1 MNDEFDFSKWPT
13 PSEPTVEAPAT
24 PSEQPIEVITEVVP
38 TAEAK
43 VETPIEPTPTPQ
55 PVFNPKETFGDEF
68 ESVEKVKAR
77 LDEYK
82 SLSEKVKELEGSK
95 IVLASDY
102 VRDLN
107 AALLQGISQKAFDQV
122 YHSDPEKLDAA
133 EKLQLQLQWKHGYNA
148 EEAKLVVDHK
158 YKLGDDYD
166 SDDPDV
172 KVARLM
178 LTADSKE
185 AESFLSQYRQKQL
198 TPPSKPDQT
207 QIVQAW
213 EPIIPSIIEKAKTIK
228 INDLTYEVPQEI
240 AAQVKQEVIDLLG
253 NDFQGDSKN
262 PEHQAYMQNLVAERI
277 KVLTFE
283 SAMQYFLTE
292 QDKKK
297 IAEEAHPSKVH
308 GQNPQGISTDEALSK
323 AKATASFLASN
334 Y

>member
-1 MNDEFDFSKWPT
+1 MVEEFDFSKWPT
-13 PSEPTVEAPAT
+13 PSEEPKETPAT
-24 PSEQPIEVITEVVP
+24 PSEQPTEVITEVVP
-38 TAEAK
+38 ATEAK
-43 VETPIEPTPTPQ
+43 VETPIEPTPAPQ
-55 PVFNPKETFGDEF
+55 PIFNPKEAFGAEYD
-68 ESVEKVKAR
+68 SVEQVKAR

-82 SLSEKVKELEGSK
+82 TLTEKVKELESK
-95 IVLASDY
+95 QTVLANDY

-107 AALLQGISQKAFDQV
+107 AALLQKISKEAFDQV
-122 YHSDPEKLDAA
+122 YFSDPEKLDAA
-133 EKLQLQLQWKHGYNA
+133 EKLQLQLQWKHGYSA
-148 EEAKLVVDHK
+148 EDAKLVVERK
-158 YKLGDDYD
+158 YNLGDDYD

-185 AESFLSQYRQKQL
+185 AESFLSQYRQQQL

-207 QIVQAW
+207 QIVTAW
-213 EPIIPSIIEKAKTIK
+213 EPIIPSIIEKVKTIK

-240 AAQVKQEVIDLLG
+240 TAQVKQEVIDLLG

-292 QDKKK
+292 QDKKA
-297 IAEEAHPSKVH
+297 IAEKANPSKVL
-308 GQNPQGISTDEALSK
+308 GENPQGISTDEAQSK
-323 AKATASFLASN
+323 AKAIAAHLASN